1 MGKQLALSFDD
12 GPNTDITVQVL
23 DILEKYGVVA
33 SFFLIADNITE
44 ESKESVKR
52 AYAMG
57 CDIENH
63 SRTHKNMTELSAEEI
78 KEEIKYCS
86 NAIYDIVGEYPTFFR
101 PPFILVNKTMADNI
115 DLPFICGTNGLDW
128 EPSVKA
134 DERARLIIEG
144 VDDGHIIL
152 LHDMTGNDETVKALD
167 VIIPTLLKQGYEFVT
182 VPQLFKNKGVVPNV
196 HTGQTYSCIF
206 APEERI

>member
-23 DILEKYGVVA
+23 DILEKYNVVA
-33 SFFLIADNITE
+33 SFFLIADNINE

-63 SRTHKNMTELSAEEI
+63 SKTHPNMTELTAEEV
-78 KEEIKYCS
+78 KAEIEYCS

-101 PPFILVNKTMADNI
+101 PPFIYVNKIMADNI
-115 DLPFICGTNGLDW
+115 DLPFICGTNCMDW
-128 EPSVKA
+128 VPDVKA
-134 DERARLIIEG
+134 EERARMIIEG

-152 LHDMTGNDETVKALD
+152 LHDMTGNIETVKALD
-167 VIIPTLLKQGYEFVT
+167 VIIPTLLKEGYEFVT
-182 VPQLFKNKGVVPNV
+182 VPQLFKDKGVVPNI

-206 APEERI
+206 APEDRL